1 MKPPRRT
8 IFTLVPIAILLLPIA
23 IYLADTGSSSNEIAR
38 NVTVVGLPVGGLGPQ
53 DATLVL
59 ESYQSELRQSSGTF
73 TVKDRSFD
81 LNPLTIGLTAAT
93 GQAIDDA
100 MLARRD
106 GNILSNFAS
115 WLRSF
120 GSVIDVPLTISFSE
134 GAIDKVLDT
143 WEAAAI
149 ENPAFEGAV
158 TVVDGVVT
166 PEYPTAGD
174 AIDRVPAIEA
184 VKGTM
189 SRLDKSETALP
200 ITTSEPQLTADDI
213 DAAADEMEQMIDSE
227 ITLISNEVGVR
238 VSFSPHD
245 LEAAVRADVSGA
257 GDAMIVSFDEHGVLH
272 VIDPLREEFEREP
285 VDATYDVDL
294 ATNDISVIPG
304 RAGTLID
311 MEALLVEMKR
321 VALGDGIGTF
331 PLIVGAE
338 PSFTTAD
345 AQSYLPSLGLL
356 GEFTT
361 EHPAGQD
368 RVINIQ
374 RMARDVDG
382 AVVAPGEDW
391 SINDEVGIRTEEKG
405 YVAAPA
411 IINGVPY
418 CCDNPANIGG
428 GVSQFGTTLFNAVF
442 FSCLEDVEHQPHS
455 LSFSRY
461 PRGRE
466 ATLGFPKPDVR
477 FRNNTEF
484 PVIVK
489 TAYRSTSITV
499 KMFGN
504 NGGKKCTDVTYEREA
519 IVEPEDEFVA
529 DTEGKLEPGQR
540 VKERNGI
547 DGFLQRVDR
556 IVTYP
561 DGRTETDL
569 KLVWRYRPLST
580 LYTVH
585 PCEVTGEPVNCP
597 VALPSVTGKTWEDA
611 LSTLAEQGFL
621 AAKNLKSVDDP
632 AQDNIVLDQK
642 PARGELVRPGTTI
655 ALTVGS
661 YTGDG

>member
-1 MKPPRRT
+1 
-8 IFTLVPIAILLLPIA
+8 
-23 IYLADTGSSSNEIAR
+23 
-38 NVTVVGLPVGGLGPQ
+38 
-53 DATLVL
+53 
-59 ESYQSELRQSSGTF
+59 
-73 TVKDRSFD
+73 
-81 LNPLTIGLTAAT
+81 
-93 GQAIDDA
+93 
-100 MLARRD
+100 
-106 GNILSNFAS
+106 
-115 WLRSF
+115 
-120 GSVIDVPLTISFSE
+120 
-134 GAIDKVLDT
+134 
-143 WEAAAI
+143 
-149 ENPAFEGAV
+149 
-158 TVVDGVVT
+158 
-166 PEYPTAGD
+166 
-174 AIDRVPAIEA
+174 
-184 VKGTM
+184 
-189 SRLDKSETALP
+189 
-200 ITTSEPQLTADDI
+200 
-213 DAAADEMEQMIDSE
+213 
-227 ITLISNEVGVR
+227 VR

-245 LEAAVRADVSGA
+245 LEAAVRADISDT

-272 VIDPLREEFEREP
+272 VIDPLRDEFERKP

-311 MEALLVEMKR
+311 MEALLIEMKR
-321 VALGDGIGTF
+321 VALGDGIGAF

-338 PSFTTAD
+338 PSFTAAD

-374 RMARDVDG
+374 TMARTVDG
-382 AVVAPGEDW
+382 SVVLPGREW

-428 GVSQFGTTLFNAVF
+428 GVSQFGTTMFNAIF
-442 FSCLEDVEHQPHS
+442 FSCLEDVEHRPHS
-455 LSFSRY
+455 LRFSRY
-461 PRGRE
+461 PSGRE
-466 ATLGFPKPDVR
+466 ATLGFPDPDVR
-477 FRNNTEF
+477 FKNNTDF
-484 PVIVK
+484 PVIIK
-489 TAYRSTSITV
+489 TASQSTSITV

-504 NGGKKCTDVTYEREA
+504 NGGKKCTDVTYEKED
-519 IVEPEDEFVA
+519 IVESEEDLVA
-529 DTEGKLEPGQR
+529 DTEEKLRPGQR

-547 DGFLQRVDR
+547 DGYLQRVDR
-556 IVTYP
+556 VVTYP

-597 VALPSVTGKTWEDA
+597 VALPSVTGKAWEDA
-611 LSTLAEQGFL
+611 LSALAEQGFL

-632 AQDNIVLDQK
+632 TQDNIVLEQK

>member
-1 MKPPRRT
+1 MKPPRRI
-8 IFTLVPIAILLLPIA
+8 IFTIVPMAIFLLPIA
-23 IYLADTGSSSNEIAR
+23 ISLADVGASSDEIAR
-38 NVTVVGLPVGGLGPQ
+38 NVTVVGLPVGGLTRQ

-59 ESYQSELRQSSGTF
+59 EAHQSELRQSSGTF
-73 TVKDRSFD
+73 TVADRSFD
-81 LNPLTIGLTAAT
+81 LNPLTIGLTVAT
-93 GQAIDDA
+93 DRAVDEA

-106 GNILSNFAS
+106 GNILSNFTS

-120 GSVIDVPLTISFSE
+120 GSVVDVPLMISFSE
-134 GAIDKVLDT
+134 DAIEAALDT
-143 WEAAAI
+143 WEVAAI
-149 ENPAFEGAV
+149 DNLAFEGAV

-166 PEYPTAGD
+166 PEYPAAGE
-174 AIDRVPAIEA
+174 AIDRAPSIAA
-184 VKGTM
+184 VIQTM
-189 SRLDKSETALP
+189 STLDKSVTPLP
-200 ITTSEPQLTADDI
+200 VTTSEPSLTADDI
-213 DAAADEMEQMIDSE
+213 DAAAAEMGQMIDSE

-245 LEAAVRADVSGA
+245 LEAAVRADLSDT

-272 VIDPLREEFEREP
+272 VIDPLRDEFERKP
-285 VDATYDVDL
+285 VNATYDVDL
-294 ATNDISVIPG
+294 ATNEISVIPG

-311 MEALLVEMKR
+311 MEALLVEMRR
-321 VALGDGIGTF
+321 VALGDGIGAF

-338 PSFTTAD
+338 PTFTAAD
-345 AQSYLPSLGLL
+345 AGEYLPSLGLL

-368 RVINIQ
+368 RVVNIQ

-382 AVVAPGEDW
+382 AVVLPGDDW
-391 SINDEVGIRTEEKG
+391 SINDEVGIRTEKKG

-477 FRNNTEF
+477 FRNNTDY
-484 PVIVK
+484 PVIIK
-489 TAYRSTSITV
+489 TAYRTTSITV

-504 NGGKKCTDVTYEREA
+504 NGDKKCTDVTYEREA
-519 IVEPEDEFVA
+519 IVEAEDEFVA
-529 DTEGKLEPGQR
+529 DTEDKLQPGQR

-556 IVTYP
+556 VVTYP

-597 VALPSVTGKTWEDA
+597 VPLPSVTGKTWEDA
-611 LSTLAEQGFL
+611 LSTLADQGFL
-621 AAKNLKSVDDP
+621 AAKNLQSVDDP

-642 PARGELVRPGTTI
+642 PTRGELVRPGTTVS
-655 ALTVGS
+655 LTVGS
-661 YTGDG
+661 YAGDG